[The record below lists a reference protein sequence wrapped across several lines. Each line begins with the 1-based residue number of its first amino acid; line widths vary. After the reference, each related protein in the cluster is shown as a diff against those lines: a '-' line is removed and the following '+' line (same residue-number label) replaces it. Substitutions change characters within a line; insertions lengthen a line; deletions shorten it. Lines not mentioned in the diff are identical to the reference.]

1 LSKKQPNR
9 DSFIHSAKSKFLKLI
24 MESNLK
30 KSQSSNF

>member
-1 LSKKQPNR
+1 
-9 DSFIHSAKSKFLKLI
+9 